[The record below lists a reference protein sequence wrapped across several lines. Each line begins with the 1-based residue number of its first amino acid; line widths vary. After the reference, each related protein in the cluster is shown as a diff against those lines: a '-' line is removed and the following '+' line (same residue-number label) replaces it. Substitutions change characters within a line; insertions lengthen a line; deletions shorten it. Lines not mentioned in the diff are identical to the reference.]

1 MSQTPNPR
9 KIGLFMIVAFL
20 IAIGGFFT
28 LHWNS
33 IFPRT
38 MKYIMFFDGS
48 VQGLTVS
55 SPVIFNGVPIGK
67 VTKITLIYNGE
78 ATFYETAVTVDVQ
91 LDSFSVLD
99 EETQTNDV
107 LNFEESKKYSKILID
122 AGLRATLVTQS
133 LLTGQKAIDLRLHPG
148 TPVNLKNRKMSQ
160 KVIELPTLTS
170 FTEELNK
177 ILKNLPLEKT
187 FEKVTSLLN
196 ELNLMAKDLNDSG
209 FSNKVDRVAASI
221 AEITEKANRI
231 IQNFDVDSKSM
242 NEINQIVHNL
252 NETSTSLK
260 NLVDFLERHPEA
272 LLKGK

>member
-33 IFPRT
+33 IFPHT
-38 MKYIMFFDGS
+38 IKYIMFFDGS

-55 SPVIFNGVPIGK
+55 SPVIFNGVPVGK
-67 VTKITLIYNGE
+67 VSKITLISNGE
-78 ATFYETAVTVDVQ
+78 ATFYETAVIIDVQ
-91 LDSFSVLD
+91 QDSFTVLD
-99 EETQTNDV
+99 EENQTNTY
-107 LNFEESKKYSKILID
+107 LNFEETKRFSKILIE

-133 LLTGQKAIDLRLHPG
+133 LLTGQKAIDLRLHPN
-148 TPVNLKNRKMSQ
+148 TPINLKNRKTKK
-160 KVIELPTLTS
+160 KVIELPTLSS

-187 FEKVTSLLN
+187 FEKLSNLLSELNAMAKELN
-196 ELNLMAKDLNDSG
+196 EKG
-209 FSNKVDRVAASI
+209 FSDNLEKVAVSVAGV
-221 AEITEKANRI
+221 TEKANRI
-231 IQNFDVDSKSM
+231 MQNFDVDSKSM
-242 NEINQIVHNL
+242 VEINQIVHNL
-252 NETSTSLK
+252 NETSSSLK

-272 LLKGK
+272 ILKGK